1 MPRRSTALA
10 PSTGALILVALFAAP
25 AGAEI
30 YKWVDEKGVVNYS
43 ESPPPKGR
51 ARVITPEGPPV
62 SVYTPPAPREPA
74 AAERELKNRV
84 SDLEQTLARE
94 RQAQDYAA
102 GLEAEREAQ
111 WLERCRQDRRVD
123 CGDDPWGVDYPYV
136 IHTRPP
142 HWHPRPMPRPK
153 SLPHRALREPEYLK
167 SVEPRRAR

>member
-62 SVYTPPAPREPA
+62 SVYTPPVPRESD
-74 AAERELKNRV
+74 AAERELKGRV

-111 WLERCRQDRRVD
+111 WLE
-123 CGDDPWGVDYPYV
+123 
-136 IHTRPP
+136 
-142 HWHPRPMPRPK
+142 
-153 SLPHRALREPEYLK
+153 
-167 SVEPRRAR
+167 